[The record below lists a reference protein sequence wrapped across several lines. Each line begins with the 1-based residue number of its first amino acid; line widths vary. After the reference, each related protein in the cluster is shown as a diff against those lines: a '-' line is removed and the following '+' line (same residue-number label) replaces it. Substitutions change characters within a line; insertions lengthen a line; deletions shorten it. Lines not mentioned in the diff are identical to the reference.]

1 MSVAIDSR
9 IKGAIRSFEASLGD
23 AILGISTLG
32 SRRGDYPENAAA
44 HGDSFWYESKS
55 YYLNWLYL
63 RPARLRKS
71 DVVYDIGCGA
81 GRLLFVAAMSGVKRS
96 VGLELSEKLSD
107 LARHNA
113 SRLRLPHSPIEIRQA
128 DASKEDYSEGTV
140 FLMCNPFGAA
150 TLATVLDQIRRSLV
164 SHPREI
170 RLVYIHPNDEH
181 RELFAQCDWLEITGE
196 RTFPGA
202 RGVPA
207 LYLRA
212 RANGG
217 DGVHQISPD

>member
-1 MSVAIDSR
+1 
-9 IKGAIRSFEASLGD
+9 
-23 AILGISTLG
+23 
-32 SRRGDYPENAAA
+32 
-44 HGDSFWYESKS
+44 
-55 YYLNWLYL
+55 
-63 RPARLRKS
+63 
-71 DVVYDIGCGA
+71 
-81 GRLLFVAAMSGVKRS
+81 
-96 VGLELSEKLSD
+96 
-107 LARHNA
+107 
-113 SRLRLPHSPIEIRQA
+113 
-128 DASKEDYSEGTV
+128 
-140 FLMCNPFGAA
+140 MCNPFGAA
-150 TLATVLDQIRRSLV
+150 TLATVLDQIRRSLA

>member
-1 MSVAIDSR
+1 MSVAIDTR
-9 IKGAIRSFEASLGD
+9 IKGAIRSFEAALGD

-32 SRRGDYPENAAA
+32 SRRGDYPETAAA

-63 RPARLRKS
+63 RPARLRS
-71 DVVYDIGCGA
+71 DDVVYDIGCGA

-96 VGLELSEKLSD
+96 VGLELSERLSE

-113 SRLRLPHSPIEIRQA
+113 SKLRLPHSPIEIRQA
-128 DASKEDYSEGTV
+128 DASVEDYSEGTV

-150 TLATVLDQIRRSLV
+150 TLATVLDQIRRSLQ
-164 SHPREI
+164 SNPREI
-170 RLVYIHPNDEH
+170 RFVYIHPNDEH
-181 RELFAQCDWLEITGE
+181 RELFAQCDWLEAVGE

-207 LYLRA
+207 MYLRA

-217 DGVHQISPD
+217 EKVHQISPD